1 MAHLHHVHTHEDDCT
16 SETAAIHENIVNH
29 VKEDFPPL
37 ETFEELALFFK
48 VLGDPTRTR
57 IMWAL
62 EQHEMCVSDLCVLL
76 NMTKSAISHQL
87 ALLRQ
92 ANLVKNRREGK
103 TIYYSLADRHV
114 EIILGMAREHLE
126 ED

>member
-1 MAHLHHVHTHEDDCT
+1 MAHEHHTHTHEDTCHC
-16 SETAAIHENIVNH
+16 ETAAIHENIVNH

-103 TIYYSLADRHV
+103 TIYYSLSDDHV
-114 EIILGMAREHLE
+114 KELFEAGFEHINE
-126 ED
+126 

>member
-1 MAHLHHVHTHEDDCT
+1 MPHEHHTHPHEDTCHCE
-16 SETAAIHENIVNH
+16 SAAIHENIVNH
-29 VKEDFPPL
+29 VKENFPPL
-37 ETFEELALFFK
+37 ETFAELALFFK

-62 EQHEMCVSDLCVLL
+62 EQHEMCVSDLCILL

-103 TIYYSLADRHV
+103 TIFYSLSDSHV
-114 EIILGMAREHLE
+114 KELFEAGFEHINE
-126 ED
+126 